1 MDLIFTKI
9 SEGGLS
15 FKFDIFESNLLNLL
29 ILVGGLV
36 RLLNASLSKALL
48 DRKEKILST
57 IQESEEKLKEATTRL
72 VESETKLV
80 QVETVLNEIQEESS
94 RIIEQNKNRILSDG
108 NKEKKRIEINTT
120 AQIRRILDRVC
131 RQIVEYLKK
140 FLMGVTRREFCKF
153 SVIDQADRAR
163 DRDHLR
169 YRFVFMS
176 IFATFSCSP
185 LERLS

>member
-80 QVETVLNEIQEESS
+80 QVETVLNEIQE
-94 RIIEQNKNRILSDG
+94 
-108 NKEKKRIEINTT
+108 
-120 AQIRRILDRVC
+120 
-131 RQIVEYLKK
+131 
-140 FLMGVTRREFCKF
+140 
-153 SVIDQADRAR
+153 
-163 DRDHLR
+163 
-169 YRFVFMS
+169 
-176 IFATFSCSP
+176 
-185 LERLS
+185 